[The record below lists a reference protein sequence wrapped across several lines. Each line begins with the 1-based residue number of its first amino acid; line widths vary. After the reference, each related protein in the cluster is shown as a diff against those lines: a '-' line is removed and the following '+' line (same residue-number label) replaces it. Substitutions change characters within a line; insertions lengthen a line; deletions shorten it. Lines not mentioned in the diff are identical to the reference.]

1 MNAPLPTAEVKND
14 THDEC
19 GPLFAQALRGDSD
32 AATRLYTTCVP
43 TLRAWLVAR
52 LPWCLAADLAHDALV
67 QAFRRA
73 GQFRPGASFAAWLRT
88 IAWNMAMNTLRDD
101 GRRKMR
107 ESAYWDHER
116 IQSSSSEEPDTML
129 LTAVQR
135 SVASLPEDQREL
147 LDLRFQQG
155 RSASEIAANSG
166 RSRVAVA
173 VSLHRICKRLRAD
186 IKALPGF
193 SNNSHHIS

>member
-1 MNAPLPTAEVKND
+1 MNTPLPPTTAKND

-32 AATRLYTTCVP
+32 AATRLYNTCVP
-43 TLRAWLVAR
+43 SLRAWMAAR
-52 LPWCLAADLAHDALV
+52 LPGCLAADLAHDALV
-67 QAFRRA
+67 QAFRRGA
-73 GQFRPGASFAAWLRT
+73 QFRAGASFAAWLRT
-88 IAWNMAMNTLRDD
+88 IAWNMAMNALRDD
-101 GRRKMR
+101 GRRKKR
-107 ESAYWDHER
+107 DSAFWDHER
-116 IQSSSSEEPDTML
+116 IQSSSSEEPDTIL

-186 IKALPGF
+186 IEALPVI
-193 SNNSHHIS
+193 SNNSHHTS